1 MSAARRA
8 GDYYPT
14 PHSIIAALFHRRI
27 PPSCVWEPC
36 AGDGRLVRALY
47 AAGARKVIA
56 GDIST
61 GQDFFAVQEAP
72 CTALVTNPPF
82 KLIRPF
88 IDHAFAIGVT
98 RMVLICPERLWA
110 CAKGGDQFARH
121 RPSVWAN
128 LTWREDYLGKG
139 GSPDRAL
146 AVAVWDTPHAAR
158 CEYQIW
164 NKEGPR

>member
-1 MSAARRA
+1 MSGTRRA
-8 GDYYPT
+8 NDFYPT
-14 PHSIIAALFHRRI
+14 PHSIIEALFRHWI
-27 PPSCVWEPC
+27 PSARMWEPC
-36 AGDGRLVRALY
+36 AGDGRFAHALRRA
-47 AAGARKVIA
+47 GVHEVIA
-56 GDIST
+56 GDIRT

-72 CTALVTNPPF
+72 CTTLVTNPPF

-98 RMVLICPERLWA
+98 RMALICPERLWA

-128 LTWREDYLGKG
+128 LTWREDYLSKG

-146 AVAVWDTPHAAR
+146 AVAVWDTPHATR

-164 NKEGPR
+164 NKEGNL